1 MPYNQFVLQRKTIT
15 APQNPKRRFCQFF
28 RLQLYGAKKGVLRP
42 PPIVRQMPH
51 LSCKRP
57 PPPTACRDGEGCPVG
72 RQKNILCRKA
82 PTDST
87 GLICSSVAIL
97 SEVRFFVFQ
106 RRGGGDSTFR
116 RHLSLPPP
124 LSRRLRPRSQGAM
137 PSVARE
143 GREGTCP
150 QGLSWG
156 GKKFSCPTLPL
167 RIPAG
172 RERAFRGKRRRGGC
186 YSLRKKKL
194 FQAMA
199 FARK

>member
-57 PPPTACRDGEGCPVG
+57 PPPTACRDGEGCPIG

-106 RRGGGDSTFR
+106 RRGGF
-116 RHLSLPPP
+116 HFPPPSLPPP
-124 LSRRLRPRSQGAM
+124 LIPQAPPPLPRCAAVGGGVRGGRGRARRGCLGGRSSRAPRS
-137 PSVARE
+137 P
-143 GREGTCP
+143 
-150 QGLSWG
+150 W
-156 GKKFSCPTLPL
+156 
-167 RIPAG
+167 IPAG
-172 RERAFRGKRRRGGC
+172 RERAFRGKRSRGGC
-186 YSLRKKKL
+186 YSLRKKKI